1 MFLFLLFGPGKW
13 QYRLLCHTFI
23 SCLTT
28 DVGGYQGS
36 WGSKGWYWELFGASF
51 LPIPIPSSFLPIPSV
66 ADAVVVVVGSWG
78 SCWVKCANHQ
88 SPPARA
94 ICRGE
99 HRRPSKLIRRR
110 AEAATGKQ
118 QLMSF
123 QSMGLLM
130 PLQFLLFFV
139 VDAFW
144 YRRIKI
150 ESDRSITYNIIQLRV
165 DTFQPLYQSTHLKR
179 CVATLNASW
188 QSSSRK
194 PSFASASLLM
204 FSWVLEV
211 VWSCCKSMVSN
222 CL

>member
-1 MFLFLLFGPGKW
+1 MSEDIRGAEDQKV
-13 QYRLLCHTFI
+13 
-23 SCLTT
+23 
-28 DVGGYQGS
+28 DVSTYS
-36 WGSKGWYWELFGASF
+36 ELFGASF
-51 LPIPIPSSFLPIPSV
+51 LPIPIPSV
-66 ADAVVVVVGSWG
+66 AA
-78 SCWVKCANHQ
+78 SCRGGRCVLGIRWVKFANHQ
-88 SPPARA
+88 SPPVRA

-150 ESDRSITYNIIQLRV
+150 KSDRSIAYYTTTCG
-165 DTFQPLYQSTHLKR
+165 TFQPLYQSTHFKKS
-179 CVATLNASW
+179 VATLNASW

-194 PSFASASLLM
+194 PFFASASLLM

-211 VWSCCKSMVSN
+211 V
-222 CL
+222 

>member
-1 MFLFLLFGPGKW
+1 MSEDIRGAEDQKVD
-13 QYRLLCHTFI
+13 T
-23 SCLTT
+23 
-28 DVGGYQGS
+28 GS
-36 WGSKGWYWELFGASF
+36 YLEHHSFPF

-88 SPPARA
+88 SPPVRA

-165 DTFQPLYQSTHLKR
+165 TLFNHFTNQLTSRDALPHSMPPGNLRAGSPLSLRRHCWCSVGFLK
-179 CVATLNASW
+179 LY
-188 QSSSRK
+188 
-194 PSFASASLLM
+194 
-204 FSWVLEV
+204 EV
-211 VWSCCKSMVSN
+211 VASQWCPTVCSTDFSGQIVHTYS
-222 CL
+222 